1 MNKLLK
7 RIFTLVIFIGCIT
20 PSSVCADNTYEKVF
34 KVGFYEYK
42 PYYFINKDGSPDGY
56 YHDVLEL
63 LAKDL
68 GIKFEYVDYELS
80 QGIKKLESGELDLLV
95 GIRHSKEREGKLIY
109 TDHYIGTE
117 TYGVYTNKEILYGD
131 LDKLE
136 GLNFAFIEHELN
148 SEWMIKFLEKKG
160 INIVPVRAKSYDES
174 IKLLQDNKV
183 DVTVAAIKNNVLEN
197 KKKIYEYSAGPVY
210 IAGSKNN
217 EYVINEFDKILE
229 RYAKS
234 NKNPI
239 RDIQNK
245 YFAKN
250 LNTDSK
256 ETKVILDISLLISA
270 ISIFIVCIYLR
281 PKIKKKKIKINIK
294 ERMNN
299 NEYLLFYQ
307 PIVNPKKN
315 NIVGFEALLR
325 LRDRK
330 IGIVPPYLFIK
341 EIEENDMLFDISI
354 WVLKRVIKE
363 YDLVKKSN
371 NMISD
376 NFYISMN
383 VSLKEIEN
391 EKFINEIINCL
402 LSSKIGKDKICL
414 EIIEKVGINDLEK
427 IQKSIKNLKEAGFM
441 IAIDDFGVE
450 YSNLDILEK
459 LDFDIIKLD
468 KYFIDG
474 MEGSEVRKLIMNFLS
489 QLTIIMGKTIIAEG
503 VEKIS
508 QRDAIKRIKNDKF
521 YIQGYIYSKPV
532 SIDEIQ
538 DIKINKS

>member
-7 RIFTLVIFIGCIT
+7 RIFTLIIFIGCII
-20 PSSVCADNTYEKVF
+20 PGNVCADNKYNKVF

-42 PYYFINKDGSPDGY
+42 PYYFINKDGCPDGY

-68 GIKFEYVDYELS
+68 GIKFEYVDYEFTQS
-80 QGIKKLESGELDLLV
+80 IKKLESGELDLLV
-95 GIRHSKEREGKLIY
+95 GIRNSEERESKLIY
-109 TDHYIGTE
+109 TNHYIGTE
-117 TYGVYTNKEILYGD
+117 TYGVYTNKDILYGE
-131 LDKLE
+131 LEELE
-136 GLNFAFIEHELN
+136 GLDFAFIEQELN
-148 SEWMIKFLEKKG
+148 SDWMLKFLEKKG
-160 INIVPVRAKSYDES
+160 INIVPIKSNSYEES
-174 IKLLQDNKV
+174 IKLLSEKKV
-183 DVTVAAIKNNVLEN
+183 DATVAAIKNDELEN
-197 KKKIYEYSAGPVY
+197 KNKIYEYSAGPVY
-210 IAGSKNN
+210 IAGNKKNAYIIDKFDEMLEKYSK
-217 EYVINEFDKILE
+217 L
-229 RYAKS
+229 

-239 RDIQNK
+239 KDIQNQ

-250 LNTDSK
+250 SNLNSK
-256 ETKVILDISLLISA
+256 ETKIIINISLLIAA
-270 ISIFIVCIYLR
+270 IYIFIMYVYIH
-281 PKIKKKKIKINIK
+281 PKIKKKRIKINIK

-315 NIVGFEALLR
+315 DIVGFEALLR
-325 LRDRK
+325 LKDK
-330 IGIVPPYLFIK
+330 KLGIVPPYLFIK

-354 WVLKRVIKE
+354 WVLKRAIKE
-363 YDLVKKSN
+363 YDIVKKSN
-371 NMISD
+371 NIIND
-376 NFYISMN
+376 NFYISIN

-391 EKFINEIINCL
+391 EKFINEIIKCIL
-402 LSSKIGKDKICL
+402 DSKIGNNKICL

-427 IQKSIKNLKEAGFM
+427 IQKSIKELKKVGFM

-468 KYFIDG
+468 KYFIDD

-489 QLTIIMGKTIIAEG
+489 QLTIITGKTIIAEG

-508 QRDAIKRIKNDKF
+508 QRDAIKKIKNDKF

-532 SIDEIQ
+532 SIDDIQ
-538 DIKINKS
+538 DIEINN